1 MSKIPKSNVRSSFP
15 EKIGTQPTCN
25 NSVGLSP
32 DEQSKHIEE
41 LARKATTHAANDA
54 LKNGRAITIQQ
65 GNAIVRKFPDGRVE
79 VIKTLENAF
88 VVPKKL
94 VYKL

>member
-1 MSKIPKSNVRSSFP
+1 M
-15 EKIGTQPTCN
+15 
-25 NSVGLSP
+25 GLSS
-32 DEQSKHIEE
+32 DEQSEQIKE
-41 LARKATTHAANDA
+41 LARKATTYAANDA

-65 GNAIVRKFPDGRVE
+65 GNDIVKKFPDGRIE

-94 VYKL
+94 VYEL